1 MGLGNEVKVM
11 DNGLKKYRKL
21 LYKLQYFCSNSKRTM
36 IEWRYNDRT
45 RRHEYMYFTPD
56 RYYRNKQLT
65 DFERGY
71 LVGRHAAFNDVL
83 REIHSM
89 IQTSEYDWIWNI
101 KSREDSR

>member
-1 MGLGNEVKVM
+1 M
-11 DNGLKKYRKL
+11 DSGLKKYRKL
-21 LYKLQYFCSNSKRTM
+21 LGKLQFFCSYSKRHM
-36 IEWRYNDRT
+36 SEWRYNDRT
-45 RRHEYMYFTPD
+45 RRTEYMYFTPD

-89 IQTSEYDWIWNI
+89 IETSESDWVWNT
-101 KSREDSR
+101 KSREDKR